1 MRLSGCEKDLTMPKQ
16 KRTSRGGTFYGLIAG
31 LLIGLSAAAAV
42 AYFVMHSP
50 MPFVD
55 KATRSTSASDVKPEQ
70 APDPNQGLV
79 PSAGTPADN
88 KDTLGELIATLPI
101 DSGQGKPP
109 ALPAPPPVPRADPPK
124 PASSPAPASTG
135 TNYYLQVGA
144 FRVLEDAESLRARM
158 LLLGLPV
165 EIQRA
170 EVNGIQINRVRVGPY
185 AKLDDMNAAR
195 EKLAAEKITAN
206 VVRQ

>member
-1 MRLSGCEKDLTMPKQ
+1 M
-16 KRTSRGGTFYGLIAG
+16 AG

-42 AYFVMHSP
+42 AYFVMNSP

-55 KATRSTSASDVKPEQ
+55 KASRSVADTALSPDE

-79 PSAGTPADN
+79 PSTGSVTES
-88 KDTLGELIATLPI
+88 KDTLGELIATLPV
-101 DSGQGKPP
+101 DPQKSKPP
-109 ALPAPPPVPRADPPK
+109 LPPPPKAAPPANPVPAATG
-124 PASSPAPASTG
+124 AS
-135 TNYYLQVGA
+135 YFLQVGA

-158 LLLGLPV
+158 ILLGLPV

-170 EVNGIQINRVRVGPY
+170 QVNDVQVNRVRVGPY
-185 AKLDDMNAAR
+185 ARLDDMNAAR

>member
-1 MRLSGCEKDLTMPKQ
+1 MAKQ
-16 KRTSRGGTFYGLIAG
+16 KQASRGGTFYGLIAG

-42 AYFVMHSP
+42 AYFVMNSP

-55 KATRSTSASDVKPEQ
+55 KASRSVADTELKPDQ
-70 APDPNQGLV
+70 TPDPNQGLV
-79 PSAGTPADN
+79 PSTGSATDN
-88 KDTLGELIATLPI
+88 KDTLGELIATLPV
-101 DSGQGKPP
+101 DQDQKKPP
-109 ALPAPPPVPRADPPK
+109 LPAPPLPKAEPPK
-124 PASSPAPASTG
+124 PTAAPAVVSSEG

-165 EIQRA
+165 QIQRA
-170 EVNGIQINRVRVGPY
+170 EVNGIQVNRVRIGPY

>member
-1 MRLSGCEKDLTMPKQ
+1 MAKQ

-42 AYFVMHSP
+42 AYFVMNSP

-55 KATRSTSASDVKPEQ
+55 KASRSAADTELSPDK

-79 PSAGTPADN
+79 PSAGTAADN
-88 KDTLGELIATLPI
+88 KDTLGELIATLPV
-101 DSGQGKPP
+101 DQNQKKPP
-109 ALPAPPPVPRADPPK
+109 LPAPPPPKAVPPK
-124 PASSPAPASTG
+124 SKPPVASSAATG

-165 EIQRA
+165 QIQRA
-170 EVNGIQINRVRVGPY
+170 EVNGIQVNRVRIGPY

>member
-1 MRLSGCEKDLTMPKQ
+1 MAKQ

-42 AYFVMHSP
+42 AYFVMNSP

-55 KATRSTSASDVKPEQ
+55 KASRSAVDTELKPDQ
-70 APDPNQGLV
+70 TPDPNQGLV
-79 PSAGTPADN
+79 PSAGSQPES
-88 KDTLGELIATLPI
+88 KDTLGELIATLPV
-101 DSGQGKPP
+101 DPQQGKP
-109 ALPAPPPVPRADPPK
+109 ALPALPPKVVPPK
-124 PASSPAPASTG
+124 PTPAPAATGAVTGASSG

-165 EIQRA
+165 QIQRA
-170 EVNGIQINRVRVGPY
+170 EVNGIQINRVRIGPY

>member
-1 MRLSGCEKDLTMPKQ
+1 MAKQ

-42 AYFVMHSP
+42 AYFVMNSP

-55 KATRSTSASDVKPEQ
+55 KASRSAADTELSPDK

-79 PSAGTPADN
+79 PSAGTAADN
-88 KDTLGELIATLPI
+88 KDTLGELIATLPV
-101 DSGQGKPP
+101 DQNLKKPP
-109 ALPAPPPVPRADPPK
+109 LPAPPPPKAVPPK
-124 PASSPAPASTG
+124 SKPPVASSAATG

-165 EIQRA
+165 QIQRA
-170 EVNGIQINRVRVGPY
+170 EVNGIQVNRVRIGPY

>member
-1 MRLSGCEKDLTMPKQ
+1 MAKQ

-55 KATRSTSASDVKPEQ
+55 KASRSAADTELNPDQ
-70 APDPNQGLV
+70 APDPNRGLV

-88 KDTLGELIATLPI
+88 KDTLGELIATLPVEQ
-101 DSGQGKPP
+101 GQAKPP
-109 ALPAPPPVPRADPPK
+109 LPAPPPPPPPAATPK
-124 PASSPAPASTG
+124 PAAPAAGAGGATGAGAAAG

-165 EIQRA
+165 QIQRA
-170 EVNGIQINRVRVGPY
+170 EVNGLQVNRVRVGPY

-195 EKLAAEKITAN
+195 AKLAEEKITAN

>member
-1 MRLSGCEKDLTMPKQ
+1 MAKQ
-16 KRTSRGGTFYGLIAG
+16 KRTSRGGAFYGLIAG

-55 KATRSTSASDVKPEQ
+55 KASRSAADTELNPDQ
-70 APDPNQGLV
+70 TPDPNSGLV

-88 KDTLGELIATLPI
+88 KDTLGELIATLPVEQ
-101 DSGQGKPP
+101 GQAKPP
-109 ALPAPPPVPRADPPK
+109 LPPAPPRVVAPK
-124 PASSPAPASTG
+124 PAPAPAATSTPSAAG
-135 TNYYLQVGA
+135 TSYYLQVGA

-165 EIQRA
+165 QIQRA
-170 EVNGIQINRVRVGPY
+170 EVNGLQVNRVRVGPY

-195 EKLAAEKITAN
+195 EKLAAEKINAN